1 MSDWQKMIVSGLGWI
16 IPSSRILSMIIL
28 FVVVIVT
35 IIAVSNR
42 NACLKSRKA
51 MINLALGGTFIIC
64 LLNIGLLV
72 ALSIANSKVSSAFN
86 ENETG
91 VNYTNQVSDL
101 DFSTHSNNWVN
112 HGNNWVNYLKLDEN
126 TNSDHVTIA
135 KIAKLQYYPN
145 QHKIVFEPLNK
156 TGKAYMCVVT
166 YLNKLKRHEH
176 IVNIKIDASLSS
188 TRADFETIN
197 GKQSVICY
205 ANNKGV
211 NSNSIKV
218 LRY

>member
-1 MSDWQKMIVSGLGWI
+1 MVKYIQMSDWQKMIVSGLGWI
-16 IPSSRILSMIIL
+16 IPLSKILLMIIL

-35 IIAVSNR
+35 IIAVSKWNDGS
-42 NACLKSRKA
+42 KSRKS

-72 ALSIANSKVSSAFN
+72 ALRNVTSKVNNAFN
-86 ENETG
+86 DNETG
-91 VNYTNQVSDL
+91 INYTDNVSDL
-101 DFSTHSNNWVN
+101 GFSTHSTNWT
-112 HGNNWVNYLKLDEN
+112 NYLKLYEN
-126 TNSDHVTIA
+126 TNSDHVT
-135 KIAKLQYYPN
+135 IAKLQYYPN

-156 TGKAYMCVVT
+156 TGKAYVRVVR
-166 YLNKLKRHEH
+166 YLDKLKRHEH
-176 IVNIKIDASLSS
+176 LANIKIDASLSS

-197 GKQSVICY
+197 GKRSIICY

-211 NSNSIKV
+211 SNNSIKV